1 MRVINLILILS
12 MIATSCVKNPLLSKY
27 QTPYEIIPFHLIE
40 NKHYLPAFKEA
51 MEVHLAEIDAIVNN
65 QEAPNF
71 ENTIVALERSG
82 SLLTRVASP
91 FYNMLSAE
99 TNDELQQIAEQ
110 VSPLMSEHS
119 NAIRL
124 NEKLFAKVKA
134 VYDQKDQFHLSTEDA
149 RLLQD
154 TYDSFADNGANLS
167 DSDKAIYREL
177 SKELSLL
184 TLQFGQNVL
193 KETNSWSRLITDK
206 DLLSGLPQDVLDMLA
221 MNAKETGQEGW
232 LLNLKVTT
240 YVPFMKYAEN
250 RDLRHEL
257 YMAYSTRAMNGNE
270 SDNREIIK
278 KIVNTRLKIS
288 NLLGYPSYA
297 DKVLVHRMAENKD
310 NVYKLLDDLLAAY
323 KPYAIEEVKAV
334 QDYAN
339 SLGADFK
346 VQPWDWSFY
355 AEKLKEEKYAL
366 NDELLKPYFELEN
379 VKKGVFGLA
388 TQLYGL
394 QFVKNEDIPV
404 YHPEVE
410 AFEVKDKDG
419 QFVSVLYTD
428 FHPRDGKR
436 PGAWMNQFKGQW
448 RDADGKDSRP
458 HIIIVMNF
466 TRPTETKPALLTY
479 DEVTTF
485 LHEFG
490 HAIHGMITECTY
502 ESLSGTSVYRDF
514 VELPSQIMENWASEK
529 EFLNQFAV
537 HYETGEQIPTELI
550 EKIKAAENYN
560 MAYACVRQL
569 SFGYLDMAFH
579 TLEQPFEDDVIAAEK
594 AAIARTQVLPS
605 IPETG
610 VSPSFNHIF
619 SGGYAA
625 GYYSYKWAEVLDAD
639 AFSVF
644 KEKGIFNQ
652 EVAASFAENILKR
665 GGTEHPMILY
675 KRFRGQEPTIDAL
688 LERNGVR
695 TNENKEQRLKNKDK
709 RTKNKE

>member
-1 MRVINLILILS
+1 
-12 MIATSCVKNPLLSKY
+12 MIVTSCVENPLLSKY
-27 QTPYEIIPFHLIE
+27 QTPYETIPFHLIQ
-40 NKHYLPAFKEA
+40 NKHYLPAFEEA
-51 MEVHLAEIDAIVNN
+51 MKEHLTEIDAIVNN
-65 QEAPNF
+65 PAAPDF
-71 ENTIVALERSG
+71 ENTIVALERAG
-82 SLLTRVASP
+82 SLLTRVSSP

-99 TNDELQQIAEQ
+99 TNDELQGIAEQ
-110 VSPLMSEHS
+110 ISPLMSEHG

-124 NEKLFAKVKA
+124 NEKLFARVKA
-134 VYDQKDQFHLSTEDA
+134 VYDQKDQLQLNTEDA

-154 TYDSFADNGANLS
+154 TYDGFADNGANLS
-167 DSDKAIYREL
+167 DADKAVYREL
-177 SKELSLL
+177 SKELSML

-193 KETNSWSRLITDK
+193 KETNSWSKLITDESV
-206 DLLSGLPQDVLDMLA
+206 LSGLPQDVLDMLA
-221 MNAKETGQEGW
+221 LNAKNAGQEGW
-232 LLNLKVTT
+232 LLNLKATS
-240 YVPFMKYAEN
+240 YIPLMKYAEN

-257 YMAYSTRAMNGNE
+257 YMAYTTRAMTGNE
-270 SDNREIIK
+270 FDNREIIK
-278 KIVNTRLKIS
+278 NIVNTRLKIS
-288 NLLGYPSYA
+288 NLLGYASYA
-297 DKVLVHRMAENKD
+297 DKVLVHRMAENKA
-310 NVYKLLDDLLAAY
+310 NVYQLLDDLLAAY
-323 KPYAIEEVKAV
+323 KPYAVAEVKAV
-334 QDYAN
+334 QAYAD
-339 SLGADFK
+339 SQGADFQ

-366 NDELLKPYFELEN
+366 NDELLKPYFELEH

-394 QFVKNEDIPV
+394 QFVKNEAIPV

-410 AFEVKDKDG
+410 AYEVTDKNG
-419 QFVSVLYTD
+419 QFISILYTD

-436 PGAWMNQFKGQW
+436 PGAWMNEFKGQW
-448 RDADGKDSRP
+448 RDATGNDSRP
-458 HIIIVMNF
+458 HITIVMNF

-529 EFLNQFAV
+529 EFLDQFAV
-537 HYETGEQIPTELI
+537 HYQTGEQIPMALI

-560 MAYACVRQL
+560 TAYACLRQL

-579 TLEQPFEDDVIAAEK
+579 SLEQAFEGDVIAAEK
-594 AAIARTQVLPS
+594 AAMARTQILPS
-605 IPETG
+605 IAGTG
-610 VSPSFNHIF
+610 MSPSFNHIF

-665 GGTEHPMILY
+665 GGTEHPMTLY
-675 KRFRGQEPTIDAL
+675 KRFRGQEPTIEAL
-688 LERNGVR
+688 LQRNGI
-695 TNENKEQRLKNKDK
+695 Q
-709 RTKNKE
+709 